1 LVIGAIGRDE
11 GMADAAGNDIVIGP
25 ITEADA
31 LIVIDP
37 QVDFCPG
44 GRLAVVDGDTIMAGI
59 AALAP
64 RFAHVVVTQDWHPA
78 GHASFAST
86 HGKAPFETVELSYGT
101 QVLWPDHCVQGTTGA
116 EFHPGLAIPH
126 ARAVI
131 RKGLNPAVDSYSGF
145 READRVSPT
154 GMAGFL
160 GDLGV
165 TRVFLCGL
173 ATDFCVAWTA
183 YDARDAGLEVVVLE
197 DACRGIDLDGS
208 LARAQAEMDARGIV
222 RITMR
227 DLG

>member
-1 LVIGAIGRDE
+1 MDLTPSE
-11 GMADAAGNDIVIGP
+11 S
-25 ITEADA
+25 DA
-31 LIVIDP
+31 LVVVDV
-37 QVDFCPG
+37 QNDFCPG
-44 GRLAVVDGDTIMAGI
+44 GALAVAEGDAVVPL
-59 AALAP
+59 ANALGQ
-64 RFAHVVVTQDWHPA
+64 RFRHVILTQDWHPA

-154 GMAGFL
+154 GLAGFL

-165 TRVFLCGL
+165 PRVFLCGL

-183 YDARDAGLEVVVLE
+183 YDARDAGLEVVVIE
-197 DACRGIDLDGS
+197 DACRGIDLGGS
-208 LARAQAEMDARGIV
+208 LARARAEMDARDIV
-222 RITMR
+222 RIAMR

>member
-1 LVIGAIGRDE
+1 
-11 GMADAAGNDIVIGP
+11 MADAAGNDIVIGP